1 MNDDQTLEDFYTFG
15 YNWIP
20 ENLRKGIG
28 HFNVFH
34 LDDFLGE
41 SPNPISSFNRRIYF
55 KITLVFGKIRLHF
68 ADRSIDIEQQG
79 LLFSSPQIP
88 YSCEFID
95 NSHSGC
101 FCVFTESF
109 FEQFGKLSDYP
120 VFQPDGNRVFNLT
133 DDQAENFQRIFQ
145 DMFQEIDSDYAFKY
159 DVLRNL
165 VFDMIHKAM
174 KLQPLRLPRGS
185 VSNGSERISSLF
197 MELLERQFPIENSS
211 QRIELRLASEYAN
224 RLNIH
229 VNHLNRALKEKVKL
243 STKEII
249 AKRVLQEAKLLLRH
263 TNWNI
268 SQIGYCLGFEEV
280 SNFSIFFKKHIN
292 LSPANYRKEEIV

>member
-1 MNDDQTLEDFYTFG
+1 MSNDQTLEDFYTYR

-20 ENLRKGIG
+20 SSLRKGIG

-34 LDDFLGE
+34 LDDFLGKD
-41 SPNPISSFNRRIYF
+41 PNPIVSLNRRIYF
-55 KITLVFGKIRLHF
+55 KITLVFGKVRLHF
-68 ADRSIDIEQQG
+68 ADKSVDVDKQA
-79 LLFSSPQIP
+79 LFFSSPQIP

-95 NSHSGC
+95 NNPPGC
-101 FCVFTESF
+101 FCLFTESF

-120 VFQPDGNRVFNLT
+120 VFQPGGDRVFNLT
-133 DDQAENFQRIFQ
+133 DDQAENFRRIFQ

-165 VFDMIHKAM
+165 VFDIMHKAM
-174 KLQPLRLPRGS
+174 KLQPLRLPKHS
-185 VSNGSERISSLF
+185 TSNGSERISALF
-197 MELLERQFPIENSS
+197 MELLERQFPIENSN

-280 SNFSIFFKKHIN
+280 SNFSIFFKKHMDI
-292 LSPANYRKEEIV
+292 SPTHYRKEEII